1 MVQRAM
7 RYSSI
12 AAFALVA
19 PIGGATAAFPT
30 QQLPACPE
38 GQTIVCAVKAGEMQS
53 YWNVCDAKRDG
64 ALVMFA
70 GECPD
75 THGSGP

>member
-1 MVQRAM
+1 M
-7 RYSSI
+7 RYSFI

-19 PIGGATAAFPT
+19 LTDCATGAP
-30 QQLPACPE
+30 PAQRPPPVCPE

-64 ALVMFA
+64 AIVMFA

-75 THGSGP
+75 THGGGP

>member
-1 MVQRAM
+1 M
-7 RYSSI
+7 RYPSI
-12 AAFALVA
+12 ATFALVA
-19 PIGGATAAFPT
+19 LAGNATAIP
-30 QQLPACPE
+30 PAQPPSVCPE

-75 THGSGP
+75 THSGGP

>member
-1 MVQRAM
+1 MAAM

-19 PIGGATAAFPT
+19 LAGNASAAPPT
-30 QQLPACPE
+30 QPPSVCQE
-38 GQTIVCAVKAGEMQS
+38 GKTIVCAVKAGEMQS
-53 YWNVCDAKRDG
+53 YWNICDAKRDG

-75 THGSGP
+75 THGGP